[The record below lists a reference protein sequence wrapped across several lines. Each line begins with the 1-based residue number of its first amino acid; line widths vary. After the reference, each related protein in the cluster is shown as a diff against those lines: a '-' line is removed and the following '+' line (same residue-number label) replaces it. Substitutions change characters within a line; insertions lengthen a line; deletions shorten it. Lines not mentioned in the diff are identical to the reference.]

1 MHSLLI
7 CRNVLTDKK
16 FTLREY
22 LLAILYAYKHLSDTD
37 HIHYNSAAIETV
49 LNGYVVCFITY
60 NSGNCAPQGLVAC
73 EQAVSSVAQSL
84 EL

>member
-1 MHSLLI
+1 MH
-7 CRNVLTDKK
+7 N
-16 FTLREY
+16 
-22 LLAILYAYKHLSDTD
+22 YKHLSDTD